1 MIIENSFDKI
11 ILLHPFCILTFC
23 IVSYKY
29 SGHANNKND
38 RINNNNDN
46 INKNNN
52 YIKIA
57 AVKIS
62 RPSS

>member
-23 IVSYKY
+23 FVSYKY
-29 SGHANNKND
+29 SGHANKND
-38 RINNNNDN
+38 RINNNNEN